1 LRYERLTW
9 PEVRRA
15 AAEERVALVPVAT
28 LEDHGPHL
36 PVDTDLRIVTEICER
51 AAAEASG
58 RVVLLPAIPHGYD
71 PHHMDFPGAITIG
84 WDTFTRYCA
93 DVGRSLAHHG
103 FRRMLFLNGHGS
115 NQNLVEMAARLVMV
129 ERPEVLA
136 AAAFYLASPEAAVV
150 IERVRA
156 SSRGGMGHACEL
168 ETSIYLAIDPGAVDM
183 DLAVDERGYP
193 EGEHAWLDWSDGSLK
208 LMPWWSAFSR
218 TGVQGDAT
226 KATAEKGRVLLEAA
240 VAECVAYVDELL
252 AKPLPERRQPTEGSG
267 EPQGPGGF
275 GGPQGGPPMGRAPVD
290 RLRP

>member
-1 LRYERLTW
+1 VWSERGPLRYERLTW

-28 LEDHGPHL
+28 LEDHSPHL

-51 AAAEASG
+51 AATEAAG

-71 PHHMDFPGAITIG
+71 PHHMDFPGAVTIG

-115 NQNLVEMAARLVMV
+115 NQNLVEVAARLVMV

-136 AAAFYLASPEAAVV
+136 AAAFYLASQQAAAV
-150 IERVRA
+150 IERIRD
-156 SSRGGMGHACEL
+156 STRGGMAHACEL
-168 ETSIYLAIDPGAVDM
+168 ETSIYLAIDPDAVAM

-218 TGVQGDAT
+218 SGVQGDAT
-226 KATAEKGRVLLEAA
+226 KATAAKGRALLDAA
-240 VAECVAYVDELL
+240 VAECVAYVDQLL
-252 AKPLPERRQPTEGSG
+252 AKPLPRRR
-267 EPQGPGGF
+267 
-275 GGPQGGPPMGRAPVD
+275 PPVTGR
-290 RLRP
+290 

>member
-1 LRYERLTW
+1 VWSEEGPLRYERLTW

-15 AAEERVALVPVAT
+15 AAEDRVALVPVAT

-51 AAAEASG
+51 AAAEAAG

-84 WDTFTRYCA
+84 WDTFTRYLT

-136 AAAFYLASPEAAVV
+136 AAAFYLASPEALAV
-150 IERVRA
+150 IERVRD
-156 SSRGGMGHACEL
+156 STRGGMAHACEL
-168 ETSIYLAIDPGAVDM
+168 ETSIYLAIDPDAVDM

-218 TGVQGDAT
+218 SGVQGDAT
-226 KATAEKGRVLLEAA
+226 KATAAKGRELLAAA

-252 AKPLPERRQPTEGSG
+252 AKPLPQRRTPPEGSG
-267 EPQGPGGF
+267 EPQGGS
-275 GGPQGGPPMGRAPVD
+275 PVD
-290 RLRP
+290 RGRS